1 MRTGAKPKSK
11 AGLMIQSST
20 VYYPRPELS
29 SDSHAEPGD
38 LRNCPQGD
46 FARGQRTEHD
56 HACVHADFATGMRT
70 VSTPTAIGDFAT
82 GMRSSSTPTA
92 IGDFATGM
100 RTVSAAVILSHDSAS
115 EQSSLPIAA

>member
-1 MRTGAKPKSK
+1 
-11 AGLMIQSST
+11 MIQSST
-20 VYYPRPELS
+20 VYYRRPELS

-38 LRNCPQGD
+38 LRDCPQGD

-70 VSTPTAIGDFAT
+70 VSTPTAIGDFA
-82 GMRSSSTPTA
+82 A
-92 IGDFATGM
+92 GM
-100 RTVSAAVILSHDSAS
+100 RTVSAAVILSHHSAS